1 MRKTRN
7 FQMKI
12 KELLNSQH
20 IKVSAI
26 GSLAIKFLSA
36 FFAFLSG
43 IILARLLGLEGFGF
57 YTLAFT
63 TVTLLS
69 VPVALG
75 LPTLI
80 TRYISKY
87 QVVEDYSA
95 IKGLLIRTN
104 QMVYISSLVIL
115 LIAVVSYFLWWKNL
129 NSVLVETIWY
139 SLMLLPLMGLGSLR
153 AAALRGMR
161 FIILGQLPDTL
172 LRNFLLCFGIG
183 IFYLLDY
190 GMTPQLAMQI
200 HIAAALIAY
209 ICGYIFL
216 RKKLHHQTKYL
227 KPTFS
232 NKEWFKQA
240 LPFSINSGIQII
252 KSKLVIYV
260 LAIFGSIE
268 AVALFD
274 IALRG
279 AALVAF
285 TLDALNTA
293 IAPYISNAFEKK
305 NMESLQRIVTKTSRL
320 IFVFALPVVLI
331 FIFGGEPL
339 LAFVFGKEFVLSYVP
354 LVILCIGQL
363 VNAAT
368 GSVGL
373 VLSMTGHQKYIT
385 KVLSL
390 ITVLNILFCI
400 PLVIYFDVLG
410 ASLIYSGLIIVQNLI
425 LVVYVKNNLKINT
438 TIF

>member
-1 MRKTRN
+1 
-7 FQMKI
+7 MKI

-104 QMVYISSLVIL
+104 QMVYIASLVIL

-172 LRNFLLCFGIG
+172 LRNFLL
-183 IFYLLDY
+183 
-190 GMTPQLAMQI
+190 
-200 HIAAALIAY
+200 
-209 ICGYIFL
+209 
-216 RKKLHHQTKYL
+216 
-227 KPTFS
+227 
-232 NKEWFKQA
+232 
-240 LPFSINSGIQII
+240 
-252 KSKLVIYV
+252 
-260 LAIFGSIE
+260 
-268 AVALFD
+268 
-274 IALRG
+274 
-279 AALVAF
+279 
-285 TLDALNTA
+285 
-293 IAPYISNAFEKK
+293 
-305 NMESLQRIVTKTSRL
+305 
-320 IFVFALPVVLI
+320 
-331 FIFGGEPL
+331 
-339 LAFVFGKEFVLSYVP
+339 
-354 LVILCIGQL
+354 
-363 VNAAT
+363 
-368 GSVGL
+368 
-373 VLSMTGHQKYIT
+373 
-385 KVLSL
+385 
-390 ITVLNILFCI
+390 
-400 PLVIYFDVLG
+400 
-410 ASLIYSGLIIVQNLI
+410 
-425 LVVYVKNNLKINT
+425 
-438 TIF
+438 